1 MNAQQH
7 PDLFPTY
14 SSVTQQTVESH
25 HLNWQGH
32 LKEEFALHCSIATGL
47 KSIKDEILKGL
58 YVMDGNGIITVFL
71 NAC

>member
-14 SSVTQQTVESH
+14 RSVTQQTVESH

-32 LKEEFALHCSIATGL
+32 LKEEHLIANDQEKL
-47 KSIKDEILKGL
+47 K
-58 YVMDGNGIITVFL
+58 
-71 NAC
+71 